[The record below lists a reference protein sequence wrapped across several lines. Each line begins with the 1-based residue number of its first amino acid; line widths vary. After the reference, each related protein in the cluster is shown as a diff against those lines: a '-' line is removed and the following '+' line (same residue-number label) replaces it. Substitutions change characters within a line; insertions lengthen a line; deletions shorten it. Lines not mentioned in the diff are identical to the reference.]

1 MAERVGFEPT
11 LEFPLTT
18 LCKRA
23 PSATRPSLRRAQ
35 LTVLDYSESIPDLR
49 CRSEFRIQ
57 VVIAPNGRI
66 AAEGWCDQKN
76 NVVTGKEKT
85 ECPDRACANAR
96 SGHRKQQLTCRR
108 EYPFKAVFVDHSG
121 HGLVSLLVQRTHDAS
136 GAVDQNIGVGPQ
148 APRRQSNAEADHR
161 AHIKRGFGV
170 KQHAAGGD
178 IRGLGEVFAR
188 ICGAYRKRQ
197 LEGEAD

>member
-11 LEFPLTT
+11 LEFPLNT
-18 LCKRA
+18 LSKRA

-35 LTVLDYSESIPDLR
+35 LTLLHYSESIPDLR

-66 AAEGWCDQKN
+66 AAEGRCDPKN
-76 NVVTGKEKT
+76 NVVAGKEKT

-121 HGLVSLLVQRTHDAS
+121 HGLVSLLLHSTHHTSAS
-136 GAVDQNIGVGPQ
+136 FDPTIGV
-148 APRRQSNAEADHR
+148 APHNPP
-161 AHIKRGFGV
+161 
-170 KQHAAGGD
+170 
-178 IRGLGEVFAR
+178 L
-188 ICGAYRKRQ
+188 
-197 LEGEAD
+197 